1 MIPVTD
7 LSRAH
12 AQIRAELD
20 AAIQRVLDRNR
31 FILGPEVE
39 AFEQAFAAT
48 CGVRHAVGCASGTDA
63 ITLTLRAFDIGPG
76 DEVIVPA
83 FTATPTVAAVVA
95 VGATPVFADV
105 DPRTRTL
112 DPSSAATRI
121 TPHTRA
127 LLPVHLYG
135 RPADMDAL
143 GALAHRSGLLLIEDA
158 AQAHGARWRGRPAG
172 SLGHAACFSFYPT
185 KNLGALGDAGAVT
198 TNDGEIAARLRRLR
212 DLGQAARYRHIE
224 HSTHSRLDE
233 LQAAV
238 LMTKLP
244 HLARWNA
251 ERQALAARYA
261 ELLADLPLTRPPADD
276 DVAQSCWHLY
286 VVQVAEREAVRER
299 LAAAGVRTD
308 VHYPTPVHLQP
319 AYACYGNGAGSLPVS
334 EHLAATALTLPLFPG
349 LTEAEQEQVATA
361 LRAALAA
368 SARAGPP
375 WSDRSGP
382 HDSHD
387 VS

>member
-12 AQIRAELD
+12 AEIRADLD
-20 AAIQRVLDRNR
+20 AAIRRVLDRNW

-39 AFEQAFAAT
+39 AFEQAFAT
-48 CGVRHAVGCASGTDA
+48 LCGARYAVGCASGTDA
-63 ITLTLRAFDIGPG
+63 ITLALRAFDIGPG

-95 VGATPVFADV
+95 AGATPVFADV
-105 DPRTRTL
+105 DPRTRTM
-112 DPSSAATRI
+112 DPASAAARV
-121 TPHTRA
+121 TPRTRA

-143 GALAHRSGLLLIEDA
+143 GTLARRHGLLLIEDA
-158 AQAHGARWRGRPAG
+158 AQAHGARWRGQPAG

-198 TNDGEIAARLRRLR
+198 TNDGEIAERLRRLR

-238 LMTKLP
+238 LAAKLP
-244 HLARWNA
+244 HLTRWNA
-251 ERQALAARYA
+251 ARRALAARYA
-261 ELLADLPLTRPPADD
+261 ELLAGLPLELPPADD
-276 DVAQSCWHLY
+276 DAAQSCWHLY
-286 VVQVAEREAVRER
+286 VVQVAEREAVRAR

-319 AYACYGNGAGSLPVS
+319 AYARFGNGPGSLPAS
-334 EHLAATALTLPLFPG
+334 EHLAATALTLPFFPG
-349 LTEAEQEQVATA
+349 LTPREQEQVAEA
-361 LRAALAA
+361 LHAVLATGA
-368 SARAGPP
+368 
-375 WSDRSGP
+375 RSGP
-382 HDSHD
+382 S
-387 VS
+387 

>member
-12 AQIRAELD
+12 AEIRAELD
-20 AAIQRVLDRNR
+20 AAIHRVLDRNW

-39 AFEQAFAAT
+39 AFEQAFAAL
-48 CGVRHAVGCASGTDA
+48 CGARYAVGCASGTDA
-63 ITLTLRAFDIGPG
+63 ITLALRAFGVGPG

-95 VGATPVFADV
+95 AGATPVFADV

-112 DPSSAATRI
+112 DPAAAAAMI
-121 TPHTRA
+121 TPRTRA

-143 GALAHRSGLLLIEDA
+143 DALARRHGLLLIEDA
-158 AQAHGARWRGRPAG
+158 AQAHGARWRGRPVGA
-172 SLGHAACFSFYPT
+172 LGHAACFSFYPT

-198 TNDGEIAARLRRLR
+198 TDDGEAAARLRRLR
-212 DLGQAARYRHIE
+212 DLGQAARYRHVE
-224 HSTHSRLDE
+224 HSAHSRLDE

-238 LMTKLP
+238 LTVKLG

-251 ERQALAARYA
+251 ARRALAARYA
-261 ELLADLPLTRPPADD
+261 ELLAGLPLELPPADD
-276 DVAQSCWHLY
+276 AAQSCWHLY
-286 VVQVAEREAVRER
+286 VVQVAERDAVRER
-299 LAAAGVRTD
+299 LAEAGVRTD

-319 AYACYGNGAGSLPVS
+319 AYAQFGGGPGSLPVS
-334 EHLAATALTLPLFPG
+334 ERLAATALTLPMFPG
-349 LTEAEQEQVATA
+349 LTPAEQQQVAAA
-361 LRAALAA
+361 LRAALG
-368 SARAGPP
+368 ARTRP
-375 WSDRSGP
+375 
-382 HDSHD
+382 
-387 VS
+387 

>member
-12 AQIRAELD
+12 AEIRAELD
-20 AAIQRVLDRNR
+20 AAIRRVLNRNW

-39 AFEQAFAAT
+39 AFEQAFATA
-48 CGVRHAVGCASGTDA
+48 CGVQYAVGCASGTDA
-63 ITLTLRAFDIGPG
+63 ITLALRAFGVGPG

-95 VGATPVFADV
+95 TGATPVFADV

-112 DPSSAATRI
+112 DPASAAAMV
-121 TPHTRA
+121 TPRTRA

-143 GALAHRSGLLLIEDA
+143 GALAHRYGLLLIEDA

-172 SLGHAACFSFYPT
+172 ALGHAACFSFYPT
-185 KNLGALGDAGAVT
+185 KNLGALGDAGAVV
-198 TNDGEIAARLRRLR
+198 TNDAEAAARLRRLR
-212 DLGQAARYRHIE
+212 DLGQTARYRHIE

-238 LMTKLP
+238 LAVKLP
-244 HLARWNA
+244 HLTRWNA
-251 ERQALAARYA
+251 ARRALAARYA
-261 ELLADLPLTRPPADD
+261 ELLAGLPLDLPPADD
-276 DVAQSCWHLY
+276 DVVQSCWHLY
-286 VVQVAEREAVRER
+286 VVQVTDRDAVRAQ

-319 AYACYGNGAGSLPVS
+319 AYARYGGGPGSLPAS
-334 EHLAATALTLPLFPG
+334 EHLAATALTLPFFPG
-349 LTEAEQEQVATA
+349 LTQAEQERVATA
-361 LRAALAA
+361 LRAALAE
-368 SARAGPP
+368 ART
-375 WSDRSGP
+375 RS
-382 HDSHD
+382 
-387 VS
+387 